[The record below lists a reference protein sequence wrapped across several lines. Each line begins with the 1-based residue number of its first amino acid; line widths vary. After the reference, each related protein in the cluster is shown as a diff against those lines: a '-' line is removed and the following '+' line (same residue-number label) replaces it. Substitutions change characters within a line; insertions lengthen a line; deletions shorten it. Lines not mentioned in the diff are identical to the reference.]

1 MLKSELLEKLKDVKD
16 DADINET
23 ILSMDDFAKSS
34 EIDVTKITLDDY
46 KNILASNEAIKGY
59 YQSTL
64 DSSISK
70 AVDNHDKKFMKEK
83 FPKLLEEEIKK
94 RDTSNLTPE
103 QQQLREL
110 QEQLAAMKAEKEQ
123 AELLNANIGKLKNN
137 GLDTSLAKYI
147 QGDDD
152 ITFFKE
158 LISNSVQAGIKEKLG
173 NSNYKPPA
181 NVGEVNA
188 ITKEQFNKMIIEIL
202 KENSTSINVNP
213 ELFFLIHCRYI
224 YFVLFY

>member
-1 MLKSELLEKLKDVKD
+1 MLKSELLKKLKDVSD

-23 ILSMDDFAKSS
+23 IQS
-34 EIDVTKITLDDY
+34 IDGLIKPFNVKNITIDDY

-94 RDTSNLTPE
+94 RDTSNLSPE

-110 QEQLAAMKAEKEQ
+110 QAQLDAMKAEKEQ

-137 GLDTSLAKYI
+137 GLDTGLAKYI
-147 QGDDD
+147 KSDDD

-181 NVGEVNA
+181 NVGGADV
-188 ITKEQFNKMIIEIL
+188 ITKEQFNKMNYNEKL
-202 KENSTSINVNP
+202 KLYNTNK
-213 ELFFLIHCRYI
+213 ELYDELNK
-224 YFVLFY
+224 

>member
-1 MLKSELLEKLKDVKD
+1 MIKKELLEKLKDIAD

-23 ILSMDDFAKSS
+23 IQS
-34 EIDVTKITLDDY
+34 IDGLIKPFNVKNITIDDY
-46 KNILASNEAIKGY
+46 KNILASNEAVKGY

-94 RDTSNLTPE
+94 RDTSNLSPE

-110 QEQLAAMKAEKEQ
+110 QAQLDAMKAEKEQ

-137 GLDTSLAKYI
+137 GLDTGLAKYI
-147 QGDDD
+147 KSDDD

-158 LISNSVQAGIKEKLG
+158 LIGNSVQAGIKEKLG

-181 NVGEVNA
+181 NNGNIDT
-188 ITKEQFNKMIIEIL
+188 ITKEQFNKMTYNEKL
-202 KENSTSINVNP
+202 KLYNTNK
-213 ELFFLIHCRYI
+213 ELYDELNK
-224 YFVLFY
+224 

>member
-1 MLKSELLEKLKDVKD
+1 MIKKELLEKLSGVAD

-23 ILSMDDFAKSS
+23 IQS
-34 EIDVTKITLDDY
+34 IDGLIKPFNVKNITIDDY

-94 RDTSNLTPE
+94 RDTSNLSPE

-110 QEQLAAMKAEKEQ
+110 QAQLDAMKAEKEQ

-137 GLDTSLAKYI
+137 GLDTGLAKYI
-147 QGDDD
+147 KSDDD

-173 NSNYKPPA
+173 NSNYKP
-181 NVGEVNA
+181 VSSTGDVNA
-188 ITKEQFNKMIIEIL
+188 ITKEQFNKMNYTEKL
-202 KENSTSINVNP
+202 KLYNTNK
-213 ELFFLIHCRYI
+213 ELYDELNK
-224 YFVLFY
+224 

>member
-1 MLKSELLEKLKDVKD
+1 MLKSELLEKLKDIAD

-23 ILSMDDFAKSS
+23 IQS
-34 EIDVTKITLDDY
+34 IDGLIKPFNVKNITIDDY
-46 KNILASNEAIKGY
+46 KNILASNEAVKGY

-70 AVDNHDKKFMKEK
+70 AVDNHDKKFIKEK

-110 QEQLAAMKAEKEQ
+110 QAQLDAMKAEKEQ

-137 GLDTSLAKYI
+137 GLDTGLAKYI
-147 QGDDD
+147 KSDDD
-152 ITFFKE
+152 ITFFKD

-173 NSNYKPPA
+173 NSNYKPPTS
-181 NVGEVNA
+181 VGEVND
-188 ITKEQFNKMIIEIL
+188 ITKEQFNKMNYTEKL
-202 KENSTSINVNP
+202 KLYNTNK
-213 ELFFLIHCRYI
+213 ELYDELNK
-224 YFVLFY
+224 

>member
-1 MLKSELLEKLKDVKD
+1 MIKKELLEKLSGVAD
-16 DADINET
+16 DADINEVIQGIDGLIKPFNVKNIT
-23 ILSMDDFAKSS
+23 I
-34 EIDVTKITLDDY
+34 DDY

-94 RDTSNLTPE
+94 RDTSNLSPE

-110 QEQLAAMKAEKEQ
+110 QAQLDAMKAEKEQ

-137 GLDTSLAKYI
+137 GLDTGLAKYI
-147 QGDDD
+147 KSDDD
-152 ITFFKE
+152 ITFFKD

-173 NSNYKPPA
+173 NSNYKPP
-181 NVGEVNA
+181 VNNGNIDA
-188 ITKEQFNKMIIEIL
+188 ITKEQFNKMNYTEKL
-202 KENSTSINVNP
+202 KLYNTNK
-213 ELFFLIHCRYI
+213 ELYDELNK
-224 YFVLFY
+224 